1 MISLSSVLKIL
12 LVIGTLMQRFDK
24 IVMTFL
30 SPVLK
35 ILLAIGTLMQRFEK
49 FLMTYV
55 VQF

>member
-1 MISLSSVLKIL
+1 
-12 LVIGTLMQRFDK
+12 
-24 IVMTFL
+24 MTFL